1 VKAAAFNY
9 QRVHSIQEALE
20 LLANHGDNAKLIAG
34 GQSLLPS
41 LNMRLS
47 NPEVLIDLQG
57 VAELK
62 GITFED
68 GVVRIGAMT
77 THTEIQNSKIIQEQL
92 PLLTEVVP
100 HIAHRAIRNLGTWG
114 GSCVLGDPAAEWP
127 ACAVALDAVMVI
139 AGPNGQRKV
148 AAKDFFLDLYT
159 TALETNEILVASEF
173 STTSAKRVH
182 YFEELSRRHGDYA
195 VTGLVCSLHLE
206 QNKITQS
213 RVVYFSVASI
223 PLMAHGLQSILQN
236 QSISDL
242 SNPTLIAQAQQSV
255 QSEIQTLSDLTN
267 SAEMKKHLLG
277 VLLERA
283 MKNLAS

>member
-1 VKAAAFNY
+1 MKAAAFNY
-9 QRVHSIQEALE
+9 QRVHSIQEALA

-47 NPEVLIDLQG
+47 NPEILIDLQG
-57 VAELK
+57 IAELK
-62 GITFED
+62 GITFEG
-68 GVVRIGAMT
+68 GVVRVGAMT
-77 THTEIQNSKIIQEQL
+77 THTEIQHSKIIQEQL
-92 PLLTEVVP
+92 PLLTEAVP

-127 ACAVALDAVMVI
+127 ACAIALDAQMVI
-139 AGPNGQRKV
+139 AGPKGQRKI

-159 TALETNEILVASEF
+159 TALQADEILVASEF
-173 STTSAKRVH
+173 TITSAKSVH

-195 VTGLVCSLHLE
+195 VTGLVCSLLLE

-213 RVVYFSVASI
+213 RFVYFSVASI
-223 PLMAHGLQSILQN
+223 PLLAQGLQSILNN

-242 SNPTLIAQAQQSV
+242 SSPYLIAQAQHSV
-255 QSEIQTLSDLTN
+255 QAEIQTLSDLTN

>member
-9 QRVHSIQEALE
+9 QRVHSIQEALA

-47 NPEVLIDLQG
+47 NPEILIDLQG

-62 GITFED
+62 GITFEG

-92 PLLTEVVP
+92 PLLTEAVP

-139 AGPNGQRKV
+139 AGPKGQRKV

-159 TALETNEILVASEF
+159 TALEADEILVASEF
-173 STTSAKRVH
+173 TISSAKRVH

-195 VTGLVCSLHLE
+195 VTGLVCSMQLE

-213 RVVYFSVASI
+213 RFVYFSVASI
-223 PLMAHGLQSILQN
+223 PLMAQGLQNVLQN

-242 SNPTLIAQAQQSV
+242 ANPSLIGQAQHSV
-255 QSEIQTLSDLTN
+255 QAEIQTLSDLTN
-267 SAEMKKHLLG
+267 SAEMKKHLLV

-283 MKNLAS
+283 MKKLAS

>member
-9 QRVHSIQEALE
+9 QRVHSIQEALA

-92 PLLTEVVP
+92 PLMTEVVP

-127 ACAVALDAVMVI
+127 ACAVALDAAMVI

>member
-1 VKAAAFNY
+1 MKAAAFNY
-9 QRVHSIQEALE
+9 QRVHSIQEALA
-20 LLANHGDNAKLIAG
+20 LLDNHGDNAKLIAG

-47 NPEVLIDLQG
+47 NPEILIDLQG

-62 GITFED
+62 GITFEG

-92 PLLTEVVP
+92 PLLTEAVP

-139 AGPNGQRKV
+139 AGSKGQRKV

-159 TALETNEILVASEF
+159 TALQADEILVASEF
-173 STTSAKRVH
+173 TITSAKRVH

-195 VTGLVCSLHLE
+195 VTGLVCSLQLE

-213 RVVYFSVASI
+213 RFVYFSVASI
-223 PLMAHGLQSILQN
+223 PLMAQGLQSVLQN

-242 SNPTLIAQAQQSV
+242 SNQTLITQAQHSV
-255 QSEIQTLSDLTN
+255 QAEIQTLSDLTN

-283 MKNLAS
+283 MKKLAS

>member
-9 QRVHSIQEALE
+9 QRVHSIQEALA

-47 NPEVLIDLQG
+47 NPEILIDLQG

-62 GITFED
+62 GITFEG

-92 PLLTEVVP
+92 PLLTEAVP

-139 AGPNGQRKV
+139 AGPKGQRKV
-148 AAKDFFLDLYT
+148 SAKDFFLDLYT
-159 TALETNEILVASEF
+159 TALEADEILVASEF
-173 STTSAKRVH
+173 TISSAKRVH

-195 VTGLVCSLHLE
+195 VTGLVCSMQLE

-223 PLMAHGLQSILQN
+223 PLLAQGLQNVLQN

-242 SNPTLIAQAQQSV
+242 ANPSLIGQAQHSV
-255 QSEIQTLSDLTN
+255 QAEIQTLSDLTN

-283 MKNLAS
+283 MKRLAS

>member
-9 QRVHSIQEALE
+9 QRVHTIQEALA

-47 NPEVLIDLQG
+47 NPEILIDLQG

-62 GITFED
+62 GITFEG

-77 THTEIQNSKIIQEQL
+77 THTEIQNSIIIQEQL
-92 PLLTEVVP
+92 PLLTEAVP

-139 AGPNGQRKV
+139 AGPKGQRKV

-159 TALETNEILVASEF
+159 TALEANEILVASEF
-173 STTSAKRVH
+173 TITSAKRVH

-195 VTGLVCSLHLE
+195 VTGLVCSVQLE

-213 RVVYFSVASI
+213 RFVYFSVASI
-223 PLMAHGLQSILQN
+223 PLLAQNLQKVLDN
-236 QSISDL
+236 QLISDL
-242 SNPTLIAQAQQSV
+242 SNPTLIAQGQHSV
-255 QSEIQTLSDLTN
+255 QAEIQTLSDLTN

-283 MKNLAS
+283 MKKLAS

>member
-1 VKAAAFNY
+1 MKAAAFNY
-9 QRVHSIQEALE
+9 QRVHSIQEALA

-47 NPEVLIDLQG
+47 NPEILIDLQG

-62 GITFED
+62 GITFEG

-77 THTEIQNSKIIQEQL
+77 THTEIQNSSIIQEQL

-139 AGPNGQRKV
+139 AGPKGQRKV

-159 TALETNEILVASEF
+159 TALQSDEILVASEF
-173 STTSAKRVH
+173 TISSAKRVH

-195 VTGLVCSLHLE
+195 VTGLICSVQSE

-213 RVVYFSVASI
+213 RFVYFSVASI
-223 PLMAHGLQSILQN
+223 PLMAQGLQSVLHN

-242 SNPTLIAQAQQSV
+242 SNPALIAQAQQSV
-255 QSEIQTLSDLTN
+255 QAEIQTLSDLTN

-283 MKNLAS
+283 MKKLAS

>member
-9 QRVHSIQEALE
+9 QRVHSIQEALA

-47 NPEVLIDLQG
+47 NPEILIDLQG

-62 GITFED
+62 GITFE
-68 GVVRIGAMT
+68 GGIVRIGAMT

-92 PLLTEVVP
+92 PLLTEAVP

-139 AGPNGQRKV
+139 AGPKGQRKV
-148 AAKDFFLDLYT
+148 SAKDFFLDLYT
-159 TALETNEILVASEF
+159 TALEADEILVASEF
-173 STTSAKRVH
+173 TISSAKRVH

-195 VTGLVCSLHLE
+195 VTGLVCSMQLE

-213 RVVYFSVASI
+213 RFVYFSVASI
-223 PLMAHGLQSILQN
+223 PLMAQGLQNVLQN

-242 SNPTLIAQAQQSV
+242 ANPSLIGQAQHSV
-255 QSEIQTLSDLTN
+255 QAEIQTLSDLTN

-283 MKNLAS
+283 MKKLAS

>member
-1 VKAAAFNY
+1 MKAAAFNY
-9 QRVHSIQEALE
+9 QRVHSIQEALA

-47 NPEVLIDLQG
+47 NPEILIDLQG

-62 GITFED
+62 GITFEG

-92 PLLTEVVP
+92 PLLTEAVP

-139 AGPNGQRKV
+139 AGPKGQRKV

-159 TALETNEILVASEF
+159 TALEADEILVASEF
-173 STTSAKRVH
+173 TISSAKRVH

-195 VTGLVCSLHLE
+195 VTGLVCSMQLE

-213 RVVYFSVASI
+213 RFVYFSVASI
-223 PLMAHGLQSILQN
+223 PLMAQGLQNVLQN

-242 SNPTLIAQAQQSV
+242 ANPSLIGQAQHSV
-255 QSEIQTLSDLTN
+255 QAEIQTLSDLTN

-283 MKNLAS
+283 MKKLAS

>member
-9 QRVHSIQEALE
+9 QRVHSIQEALA

>member
-1 VKAAAFNY
+1 MKAAAFNY
-9 QRVHSIQEALE
+9 QKVHSIQEALA
-20 LLANHGDNAKLIAG
+20 LLADHGDNAKLIAG

-47 NPEVLIDLQG
+47 NPEILIDLQG

-62 GITFED
+62 GITFE
-68 GVVRIGAMT
+68 GNIVRIGAMT
-77 THTEIQNSKIIQEQL
+77 THTEIQHSSIIEKQL

-127 ACAVALDAVMVI
+127 ACALALDAVMVI
-139 AGPNGQRKV
+139 AGPKGLRKV

-159 TALETNEILVASEF
+159 TALQADELLIASEF
-173 STTSAKRVH
+173 TMTPGKRVH

-195 VTGLVCSLHLE
+195 VTGLVCSLQLE

-213 RVVYFSVASI
+213 RFVYFSVASV
-223 PLMAHGLQSILQN
+223 PLLAHGLQSVLQN
-236 QSISDL
+236 QLIGDL
-242 SNPTLIAQAQQSV
+242 SNPPLIAQAQQSV
-255 QSEIQTLSDLTN
+255 QAEIQTLSDLTN

-283 MKNLAS
+283 MKKLAS

>member
-9 QRVHSIQEALE
+9 QRVHSIQEALA

-47 NPEVLIDLQG
+47 NPEILIDLQG

-62 GITFED
+62 GITFEG

-92 PLLTEVVP
+92 PLLTEAVP

-139 AGPNGQRKV
+139 AGPKGQRKV
-148 AAKDFFLDLYT
+148 SAKDFFLDLYT
-159 TALETNEILVASEF
+159 TALEADEILVASEF
-173 STTSAKRVH
+173 TISSAKRVH

-195 VTGLVCSLHLE
+195 VTGLVCSMQLE

-213 RVVYFSVASI
+213 RFVYFSVASI
-223 PLMAHGLQSILQN
+223 PLMAQGLQNVLQN

-242 SNPTLIAQAQQSV
+242 ANPSLIGQAQHSV
-255 QSEIQTLSDLTN
+255 QAEIQTLSDLTN

-283 MKNLAS
+283 MKKLAS

>member
-1 VKAAAFNY
+1 MKAAAFNY
-9 QRVHSIQEALE
+9 QRVHSIQEALA

-92 PLLTEVVP
+92 PLLTEAVP

-139 AGPNGQRKV
+139 AGSKGQRKV

-159 TALETNEILVASEF
+159 TALQADEILVASEF
-173 STTSAKRVH
+173 TITSAKRVH

-195 VTGLVCSLHLE
+195 VTGLVCSLQLE

-213 RVVYFSVASI
+213 RFVYFSVASI
-223 PLMAHGLQSILQN
+223 PLMAQGLQSVLQN

-242 SNPTLIAQAQQSV
+242 SNQTLITQAQHSV
-255 QSEIQTLSDLTN
+255 QAEIQTLSDLTN

-283 MKNLAS
+283 MKKLAS

>member
-9 QRVHSIQEALE
+9 QRVHSIQEALA

-47 NPEVLIDLQG
+47 NPEILIDLQG

-62 GITFED
+62 GITFEG

-92 PLLTEVVP
+92 PLLTEAVP

-139 AGPNGQRKV
+139 AGPKGQRKV
-148 AAKDFFLDLYT
+148 SAKDFFLDLYT
-159 TALETNEILVASEF
+159 TALEADEILVASEF
-173 STTSAKRVH
+173 TISSAKRVH

-195 VTGLVCSLHLE
+195 VTGLVCSMQLE

-213 RVVYFSVASI
+213 RFVYFSVASI
-223 PLMAHGLQSILQN
+223 PLMAQGLQNVLQN

-242 SNPTLIAQAQQSV
+242 ANPSLIGQAQHSMQA
-255 QSEIQTLSDLTN
+255 EIQTLSDLTN

-283 MKNLAS
+283 MKKLAS

>member
-1 VKAAAFNY
+1 MKAAAFNY
-9 QRVHSIQEALE
+9 QRVHSIQEALA

-47 NPEVLIDLQG
+47 NPEILIDLQG
-57 VAELK
+57 IAELK
-62 GITFED
+62 GITFD
-68 GVVRIGAMT
+68 GNVLRIGAMT
-77 THTEIQNSKIIQEQL
+77 THTEIQHSTIIQEHL
-92 PLLTEVVP
+92 PLLTDAVP

-127 ACAVALDAVMVI
+127 ACAVALDAMMVI
-139 AGPNGQRKV
+139 AGPKGQRKV
-148 AAKDFFLDLYT
+148 AAKNFFLDLYT
-159 TALETNEILVASEF
+159 TALQADELLVASEF
-173 STTSAKRVH
+173 AIKPGKTVH

-195 VTGLVCSLHLE
+195 VTGLVCSLLLE

-213 RVVYFSVASI
+213 RFVYFSVASI
-223 PLMAHGLQSILQN
+223 PLLAQDLQSILHN

-242 SNPTLIAQAQQSV
+242 SNPSLIAQAQQSV
-255 QSEIQTLSDLTN
+255 QAEIQTLSDLTN

-283 MKNLAS
+283 MKKLAS

>member
-9 QRVHSIQEALE
+9 QRVHSIQEALA

-47 NPEVLIDLQG
+47 NPEILIDLQG

-62 GITFED
+62 GISFEG

-92 PLLTEVVP
+92 PLLTEAVP

-139 AGPNGQRKV
+139 AGPKGQRKV

-159 TALETNEILVASEF
+159 TALEADEILVASEF
-173 STTSAKRVH
+173 TITSAKRVH

-195 VTGLVCSLHLE
+195 VTGLVCSMQLE

-223 PLMAHGLQSILQN
+223 PLLAQGLQKVLHN

-242 SNPTLIAQAQQSV
+242 ANPSLIAQAQHSV
-255 QSEIQTLSDLTN
+255 QAEIQTLSDLTN

-283 MKNLAS
+283 MKKLAS

>member
-1 VKAAAFNY
+1 
-9 QRVHSIQEALE
+9 
-20 LLANHGDNAKLIAG
+20 
-34 GQSLLPS
+34 
-41 LNMRLS
+41 
-47 NPEVLIDLQG
+47 
-57 VAELK
+57 
-62 GITFED
+62 
-68 GVVRIGAMT
+68 
-77 THTEIQNSKIIQEQL
+77 
-92 PLLTEVVP
+92 
-100 HIAHRAIRNLGTWG
+100 
-114 GSCVLGDPAAEWP
+114 
-127 ACAVALDAVMVI
+127 
-139 AGPNGQRKV
+139 
-148 AAKDFFLDLYT
+148 
-159 TALETNEILVASEF
+159 
-173 STTSAKRVH
+173 
-182 YFEELSRRHGDYA
+182 
-195 VTGLVCSLHLE
+195 LHLE

>member
-9 QRVHSIQEALE
+9 QRVHSIQEALG

-47 NPEVLIDLQG
+47 NPEILIDLQG

-62 GITFED
+62 GITFEG

-77 THTEIQNSKIIQEQL
+77 THTEIQNSRIIQEQL
-92 PLLTEVVP
+92 PLLTEAVP
-100 HIAHRAIRNLGTWG
+100 QIAHRASRNKCTWG

-139 AGPNGQRKV
+139 AGPKGQRKV

-159 TALETNEILVASEF
+159 TALEADEILVASEF
-173 STTSAKRVH
+173 TITSAKRVH

-195 VTGLVCSLHLE
+195 VTGLVCSVQLE

-213 RVVYFSVASI
+213 RFVYFSVASI
-223 PLMAHGLQSILQN
+223 PLLAQNLQQVLDN

-242 SNPTLIAQAQQSV
+242 SNPTLIAQGQHSV
-255 QSEIQTLSDLTN
+255 QAEIQTLSDLTN

-283 MKNLAS
+283 MKKLAS

>member
-9 QRVHSIQEALE
+9 QRVHSIQEALA

-47 NPEVLIDLQG
+47 NPEILIDLQG

-62 GITFED
+62 GITFEG

-92 PLLTEVVP
+92 PLLTEAVP

-139 AGPNGQRKV
+139 AGPKGQRKV

-159 TALETNEILVASEF
+159 TALEADEILVASEF
-173 STTSAKRVH
+173 TISSAKRVH

-195 VTGLVCSLHLE
+195 VTGLVCSMQLE

-213 RVVYFSVASI
+213 RFVYFSVASI
-223 PLMAHGLQSILQN
+223 PLMAQGLQNVLQN

-242 SNPTLIAQAQQSV
+242 ANPSLIGQAQHSV
-255 QSEIQTLSDLTN
+255 QAEIQTLSDLTN

-283 MKNLAS
+283 MKKLAS

>member
-9 QRVHSIQEALE
+9 QRVHSIQEALA
-20 LLANHGDNAKLIAG
+20 LLDNHGDNAKLIAG

-47 NPEVLIDLQG
+47 NPEILIDLQG

-62 GITFED
+62 GITFEG

-92 PLLTEVVP
+92 PLLTEAVP

-139 AGPNGQRKV
+139 AGSKGQRKV

-159 TALETNEILVASEF
+159 TALQADEILVASEF
-173 STTSAKRVH
+173 TITSAKRVH

-195 VTGLVCSLHLE
+195 VTGLVCSLQLE

-213 RVVYFSVASI
+213 RFVYFSVASI
-223 PLMAHGLQSILQN
+223 PLMAQGLQSVLQN

-242 SNPTLIAQAQQSV
+242 SNQTLITQAQHSV
-255 QSEIQTLSDLTN
+255 QAEIQTLSDLTN

-283 MKNLAS
+283 MKKLAS